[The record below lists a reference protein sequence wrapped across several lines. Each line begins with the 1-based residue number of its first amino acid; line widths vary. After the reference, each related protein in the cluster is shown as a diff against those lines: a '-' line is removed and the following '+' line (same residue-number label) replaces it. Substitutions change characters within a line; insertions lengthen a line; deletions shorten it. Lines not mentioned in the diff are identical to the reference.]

1 MCPCPCMSTGTTKMH
16 PHGPAYIHTATE
28 SPHFPASARPH
39 TDRHAHTHTY
49 ADYCAKVCKDEWLAP
64 CSGICTQ
71 DLQDV
76 FAKCS
81 GCKGGKNFCVDS
93 EENSEDNK
101 KQYAWEKIP
110 MAPRSCKADPSKTEC
125 VSYVV
130 DYIEAGSNVPSDIAV
145 YQHTVTD
152 AEVMETMTGWAPRQC
167 RPPFHE
173 WFKKDAF
180 LCKECHSV
188 AQEAEHA
195 QQALWGG
202 AGFCDYA
209 NECNCPDQDSCDVTK
224 ISACFSSRTPCQC
237 ACRDALTRA
246 QTVCG
251 ATTTNST
258 GHSVAVNPPMCD
270 PKLTSACTINS
281 CKDGSG
287 GVLRWSD
294 KESQYKPTESNWGG
308 DNQCVVN
315 GEYSSTCSTSL
326 ADMNAEAK
334 ANYLGRMISGCRL
347 GAERSC
353 VDAKYQYD
361 KPFKDLDSLS
371 SGRRTRASAPAC
383 HLSLLAIVAVFLMG
397 QRL

>member
-1 MCPCPCMSTGTTKMH
+1 MSVPLYEHRHNKDAPTWTCVQ
-16 PHGPAYIHTATE
+16 PHSHRIPPFPRLRPAPYRQTCT
-28 SPHFPASARPH
+28 
-39 TDRHAHTHTY
+39 HTHTHTR
-49 ADYCAKVCKDEWLAP
+49 VCRLL
-64 CSGICTQ
+64 CQG
-71 DLQDV
+71 LQ
-76 FAKCS
+76 
-81 GCKGGKNFCVDS
+81 
-93 EENSEDNK
+93 
-101 KQYAWEKIP
+101 
-110 MAPRSCKADPSKTEC
+110 RR
-125 VSYVV
+125 VV
-130 DYIEAGSNVPSDIAV
+130 GTVQWNM
-145 YQHTVTD
+145 HTGP
-152 AEVMETMTGWAPRQC
+152 AR
-167 RPPFHE
+167 R
-173 WFKKDAF
+173 
-180 LCKECHSV
+180 LSV

-251 ATTTNST
+251 ATSTNST

-281 CKDGSG
+281 CKDSSG